1 MFAAFV
7 YMTYLIFIYIMCD
20 SSVTVVECGNVFYVR
35 HTCDLSNNIIEC
47 FWGCTNK
54 LIPFTKK

>member
-1 MFAAFV
+1 
-7 YMTYLIFIYIMCD
+7 MCD
-20 SSVTVVECGNVFYVR
+20 SGVTVVECGNVFYVR

-54 LIPFTKK
+54 FIPFTKK